1 MECRMRDPRYDILF
15 EPVQIGPVRTKNRF
29 YVVPHATAM
38 GMPALDEMIAFRKA
52 RAEGGWGVVCLEET
66 MIHETSDHAPLPDP
80 RIYNDKYIE
89 PLSRV
94 VAAVK
99 EHGALAGVELAH
111 AGASGPAIYHREHP
125 LSPTAK
131 FPHYFI
137 NPISARTIDRQDILD
152 FRRWYRDAAL
162 RAREAGFDIVY
173 VYCAHNLSLLQDFL
187 DTKTNKRTDEYG
199 GVFENRVRLLR
210 ETLSDVKDAV
220 GDRCAVAVRFAV
232 EERRRHSNITAL
244 EDGRRV
250 VEALADVPDLWDVNV
265 SDWAWDSG
273 SSRFFDEGQQEP
285 FINFVKQVTSKP
297 VVGVGRFTS
306 PDAMVSQIKRGV
318 LDLIG
323 AARPSIADPFLPN
336 KIDAGRQDDIRECIG
351 CNACTA
357 EVMTYSRIR
366 CTQNPSA
373 GEEHV
378 SGWHPEE
385 VPAAH
390 DPNASILVI
399 GGGPAGLEAAHT
411 LAKRGYQVSIA
422 DAGDEWGGR
431 LVRERRMPRL
441 SAWGRVVDYRVGQL
455 QTMPNVNMYLGS
467 FLGADDVA
475 GFEAD
480 HVIVATGAKWRK
492 EGVGRHH
499 DEPIP
504 GHDLP
509 HVLSPEEILS
519 DQLPK
524 AGNVVVYDEDYY
536 YMAAAVADRLARAGC
551 KVTYVTTASDPCPW
565 THNTLEL
572 VHVVNSMNE
581 AGIDIVVG
589 SSITSITESSV
600 ALSRLI
606 DGKETQIPAD
616 TVVLVTGQA
625 SQDDLYHELV
635 SKREAGLIRS
645 VERIGDCLGAGQIA
659 QATYDGRKAGMRFG
673 TVPARLE
680 AVEG

>member
-1 MECRMRDPRYDILF
+1 
-15 EPVQIGPVRTKNRF
+15 N
-29 YVVPHATAM
+29 
-38 GMPALDEMIAFRKA
+38 
-52 RAEGGWGVVCLEET
+52 
-66 MIHETSDHAPLPDP
+66 
-80 RIYNDKYIE
+80 
-89 PLSRV
+89 
-94 VAAVK
+94 
-99 EHGALAGVELAH
+99 
-111 AGASGPAIYHREHP
+111 HREHP
-125 LSPTAK
+125 LSPTGK

-137 NPISARTIDRQDILD
+137 NPISARTIDRQDITN
-152 FRRWYRDAAL
+152 FRQWYRDAAL
-162 RAREAGFDIVY
+162 RARKAGFDIIY

-187 DTKTNKRTDEYG
+187 DTRTNKRTDEYG

-220 GDRCAVAVRFAV
+220 GDTCAVAVRFAV
-232 EERRRHSNITAL
+232 EDRRRPSNITAL

-273 SSRFFDEGQQEP
+273 SSRFFEEGQQEP
-285 FINFVKQVTSKP
+285 FIDFVKKVTNKP

-336 KIDAGRQDDIRECIG
+336 KIDTGRHDDIRECIG

-378 SGWHPEE
+378 NGWHPEN
-385 VPAAH
+385 VPEAH
-390 DPNASILVI
+390 DPDASILVV

-422 DAGDEWGGR
+422 DAGSEWGGR

-441 SAWGRVVDYRVGQL
+441 SAWGRVVDYRVSQL
-455 QTMPNVNMYLGS
+455 QTMPNVNMYLESPLNADDIVG
-467 FLGADDVA
+467 FGAD
-475 GFEAD
+475 
-480 HVIVATGAKWRK
+480 HIIIATGAKWRG

-499 DEPIP
+499 DEPIT

-509 HVLSPEEILS
+509 HVLCAEDILNDNVPS
-519 DQLPK
+519 
-524 AGNVVVYDEDYY
+524 GGSVVVYDEDYY
-536 YMAAAVADRLARAGC
+536 YMAAVIADRLAKAGC
-551 KVTYVTTASDPCPW
+551 KVTYVTTASDPSPW

-572 VHVVNSMNE
+572 VHVINSMNE
-581 AGIDIVVG
+581 AGIAIVVG
-589 SSITSITESSV
+589 TMITSIDEGSV
-600 ALSRLI
+600 TASRLLDGAESRI
-606 DGKETQIPAD
+606 DAD
-616 TVVLVTGQA
+616 TVVLVTGQI
-625 SQDDLYHELV
+625 SDDELYQELV
-635 SKREAGLIRS
+635 AKRGAGLIRS
-645 VERIGDCLGAGQIA
+645 VDRVGDCLGAGQIA
-659 QATYDGRKAGMRFG
+659 QATYDGRKAGIRFG
-673 TVPARLE
+673 ELTPT
-680 AVEG
+680 G

>member
-1 MECRMRDPRYDILF
+1 
-15 EPVQIGPVRTKNRF
+15 
-29 YVVPHATAM
+29 M

-80 RIYNDKYIE
+80 RMYNDKYIE

-99 EHGALAGVELAH
+99 EYGALAGIELAH
-111 AGASGPAIYHREHP
+111 AGASGPAINHREHP
-125 LSPTAK
+125 LSPTGK

-137 NPISARTIDRQDILD
+137 NPISARTIDRQDITN
-152 FRRWYRDAAL
+152 FRQWYRDAAL
-162 RAREAGFDIVY
+162 RARKAGFDIIY

-187 DTKTNKRTDEYG
+187 DTRTNKRTDEYG

-220 GDRCAVAVRFAV
+220 GDTCAVAVRFAV
-232 EERRRHSNITAL
+232 EDRRRPSNITAL

-273 SSRFFDEGQQEP
+273 SSRFFEEGQQEP
-285 FINFVKQVTSKP
+285 FIDFVKKVTNKP

-336 KIDAGRQDDIRECIG
+336 KIDTGRHDDIRECIG

-378 SGWHPEE
+378 NGWHPEN
-385 VPAAH
+385 VPEAH
-390 DPNASILVI
+390 DPDASILVV

-422 DAGDEWGGR
+422 DAGSEWGGR

-441 SAWGRVVDYRVGQL
+441 SAWGRVVDYRVSQL
-455 QTMPNVNMYLGS
+455 QTMPNVNMYLESPLNADDIVG
-467 FLGADDVA
+467 FGAD
-475 GFEAD
+475 
-480 HVIVATGAKWRK
+480 HIIIATGAKWRG

-499 DEPIP
+499 DEPIT

-509 HVLSPEEILS
+509 HVLCAEDILNDNVPS
-519 DQLPK
+519 
-524 AGNVVVYDEDYY
+524 GGSVVVYDEDYY
-536 YMAAAVADRLARAGC
+536 YMAAVIADRLAKAGC
-551 KVTYVTTASDPCPW
+551 KVTYVTTASDPSPW

-572 VHVVNSMNE
+572 VHVINSMNE
-581 AGIDIVVG
+581 AGIAIVVG
-589 SSITSITESSV
+589 TMITSIDEGSV
-600 ALSRLI
+600 TASRLLDGAESRI
-606 DGKETQIPAD
+606 DAD
-616 TVVLVTGQA
+616 TVVLVTGQI
-625 SQDDLYHELV
+625 SDDELYQELV
-635 SKREAGLIRS
+635 AKRGAGLIRS
-645 VERIGDCLGAGQIA
+645 VDRVGDCLGAGQIA
-659 QATYDGRKAGMRFG
+659 QATYDGRKAGIRFG
-673 TVPARLE
+673 ELTPT
-680 AVEG
+680 G

>member
-1 MECRMRDPRYDILF
+1 
-15 EPVQIGPVRTKNRF
+15 
-29 YVVPHATAM
+29 
-38 GMPALDEMIAFRKA
+38 
-52 RAEGGWGVVCLEET
+52 

-80 RIYNDKYIE
+80 RMYNDKYIE

-99 EHGALAGVELAH
+99 EYGALAGIELAH
-111 AGASGPAIYHREHP
+111 AGASGPAINHREHP
-125 LSPTAK
+125 LSPTGK

-137 NPISARTIDRQDILD
+137 NPISARTIDRQDITN
-152 FRRWYRDAAL
+152 FRQWYRDAAL
-162 RAREAGFDIVY
+162 RARKAGFDIIY

-187 DTKTNKRTDEYG
+187 DTRTNKRTDEYG

-220 GDRCAVAVRFAV
+220 GDTCAVAVRFAV
-232 EERRRHSNITAL
+232 EDRRRPSNITAL

-273 SSRFFDEGQQEP
+273 SSRFFEEGQQEP
-285 FINFVKQVTSKP
+285 FIDFVKKVTNKP

-336 KIDAGRQDDIRECIG
+336 KIDTGRHDDIRECIG

-378 SGWHPEE
+378 NGWHPEN
-385 VPAAH
+385 VPEAH
-390 DPNASILVI
+390 DPDASILVV

-422 DAGDEWGGR
+422 DAGSEWGGR

-441 SAWGRVVDYRVGQL
+441 SAWGRVVDYRVSQL
-455 QTMPNVNMYLGS
+455 QTMPNVNMYLESPLNADDIVG
-467 FLGADDVA
+467 FGAD
-475 GFEAD
+475 
-480 HVIVATGAKWRK
+480 HIIIATGAKWRG

-499 DEPIP
+499 DEPIT

-509 HVLSPEEILS
+509 HVLCAEDILNDNVPS
-519 DQLPK
+519 
-524 AGNVVVYDEDYY
+524 GGSVVVYDEDYY
-536 YMAAAVADRLARAGC
+536 YMAAVIADRLAKAGC
-551 KVTYVTTASDPCPW
+551 KVTYVTTASDPSPW

-572 VHVVNSMNE
+572 VHVINSMNE
-581 AGIDIVVG
+581 AGIAIVVG
-589 SSITSITESSV
+589 TMITSIDEGSV
-600 ALSRLI
+600 TASRLLDGAESRI
-606 DGKETQIPAD
+606 DAD
-616 TVVLVTGQA
+616 TVVLVTGQI
-625 SQDDLYHELV
+625 SDDELYQELV
-635 SKREAGLIRS
+635 AKRGAGLIRS
-645 VERIGDCLGAGQIA
+645 VDRVGDCLGAGQIA
-659 QATYDGRKAGMRFG
+659 QATYDGRKAGIRFG
-673 TVPARLE
+673 ELTPT
-680 AVEG
+680 G

>member
-1 MECRMRDPRYDILF
+1 MRDPRYDILF

-29 YVVPHATAM
+29 YVVPFATAM
-38 GMPALDEMIAFRKA
+38 GMPALDQMVAFRKA
-52 RAEGGWGVVCLEET
+52 RAEGGWGVVCIEET

-80 RIYNDKYIE
+80 RMYSDTHIK

-94 VAAVK
+94 VAAIK

-111 AGASGPAIYHREHP
+111 AGASGPSIYHREHP

-137 NPISARTIDRQDILD
+137 NPISARTIDKQDIAN
-152 FRRWYRDAAL
+152 FRGWYRDAAL
-162 RAREAGFDIVY
+162 RARKAGFDIIY

-220 GDRCAVAVRFAV
+220 GDTCAVAVRFAV
-232 EERRRHSNITAL
+232 EDRRRESNITAL

-273 SSRFFDEGQQEP
+273 SSRYFEEGQQEP
-285 FINFVKQVTSKP
+285 FIDFVKKVTTKP

-323 AARPSIADPFLPN
+323 AARPSISDPFMPN
-336 KIDAGRQDDIRECIG
+336 KIDTGRHDDIRECIG

-357 EVMTYSRIR
+357 EVMTSSRIR

-378 SGWHPEE
+378 SGWHPEN
-385 VPAAH
+385 VPPAH
-390 DPNASILVI
+390 DPDASVLVV

-422 DAGDEWGGR
+422 DAGGEWGGR
-431 LVRERRMPRL
+431 LVRERKMPRL
-441 SAWGRVVDYRVGQL
+441 SAWGRVVDYRVSQL
-455 QTMPNVNMYLGS
+455 QTMPNVNMYLDS
-467 FLGADDVA
+467 PLGADDVA
-475 GFEAD
+475 GFDAD
-480 HVIVATGAKWRK
+480 HVIVATGATWRG

-509 HVLSPEEILS
+509 HVLSPEDIL
-519 DQLPK
+519 DGKLPE
-524 AGNVVVYDEDYY
+524 GRILVYDEDYY
-536 YMAAAVADRLARAGC
+536 YMATVIADRLAKAGC
-551 KVTYVTTASDPCPW
+551 KVTYVTTASDPSPW

-572 VHVVNSMNE
+572 PHVVNAMNE
-581 AGIDIVVG
+581 AGIEMVVG
-589 SSITSITESSV
+589 TSIASIAEGSV
-600 ALSRLI
+600 TVSRLL
-606 DGKETQIPAD
+606 DGKESQIAAD
-616 TVVLVTGQA
+616 GVVLVTGQL
-625 SQDDLYHELV
+625 SQDGLYRDLQA
-635 SKREAGLIRS
+635 KRDAGQIRS

-659 QATYDGRKAGMRFG
+659 QATYDGRKAGMRYG
-673 TVPARLE
+673 SA
-680 AVEG
+680 

>member
-1 MECRMRDPRYDILF
+1 
-15 EPVQIGPVRTKNRF
+15 
-29 YVVPHATAM
+29 
-38 GMPALDEMIAFRKA
+38 MPALDEMIAFRKA

-80 RIYNDKYIE
+80 RMYNDKYIE

-99 EHGALAGVELAH
+99 EYGALAGIELAH
-111 AGASGPAIYHREHP
+111 AGASGPAINHREHP
-125 LSPTAK
+125 LSPTGK

-137 NPISARTIDRQDILD
+137 NPISARTIDRQDITN
-152 FRRWYRDAAL
+152 FRQWYRDAAL
-162 RAREAGFDIVY
+162 RARKAGFDIIY

-187 DTKTNKRTDEYG
+187 DTRTNKRTDEYG

-220 GDRCAVAVRFAV
+220 GDTCAVAVRFAV
-232 EERRRHSNITAL
+232 EDRRRPSNITAL

-273 SSRFFDEGQQEP
+273 SSRFFEEGQQEP
-285 FINFVKQVTSKP
+285 FIDFVKKVTNKP

-336 KIDAGRQDDIRECIG
+336 KIDTGRHDDIRECIG

-378 SGWHPEE
+378 NGWHPEN
-385 VPAAH
+385 VPEAH
-390 DPNASILVI
+390 DPDASILVV

-422 DAGDEWGGR
+422 DAGSEWGGR

-441 SAWGRVVDYRVGQL
+441 SAWGRVVDYRVSQL
-455 QTMPNVNMYLGS
+455 QTMPNVNMYLESPLNADDIVG
-467 FLGADDVA
+467 FGAD
-475 GFEAD
+475 
-480 HVIVATGAKWRK
+480 HIIIATGAKWRG

-499 DEPIP
+499 DEPIT

-509 HVLSPEEILS
+509 HVLCAEDILNDNVPS
-519 DQLPK
+519 
-524 AGNVVVYDEDYY
+524 GGSVVVYDEDYY
-536 YMAAAVADRLARAGC
+536 YMAAVIADRLAKAGC
-551 KVTYVTTASDPCPW
+551 KVTYVTTASDPSPW

-572 VHVVNSMNE
+572 VHVINSMNE
-581 AGIDIVVG
+581 AGIAIVVG
-589 SSITSITESSV
+589 TMITSIDEGSV
-600 ALSRLI
+600 TASRLLDGAESRI
-606 DGKETQIPAD
+606 DAD
-616 TVVLVTGQA
+616 TVVLVTGQI
-625 SQDDLYHELV
+625 SDDELYQELV
-635 SKREAGLIRS
+635 AKRGAGLIRS
-645 VERIGDCLGAGQIA
+645 VDRVGDCLGAGQIA
-659 QATYDGRKAGMRFG
+659 QATYDGRKAGIRFG
-673 TVPARLE
+673 ELTPT
-680 AVEG
+680 G

>member
-1 MECRMRDPRYDILF
+1 MRDPRYDILF
-15 EPVQIGPVRTKNRF
+15 EPLQIGPVRTKNRF

-80 RIYNDKYIE
+80 RMYNDKYIE

-99 EHGALAGVELAH
+99 EYGALAGIELAH
-111 AGASGPAIYHREHP
+111 AGASGPAINHREHP
-125 LSPTAK
+125 LSPTGK

-137 NPISARTIDRQDILD
+137 NPISARTIDRQDITN
-152 FRRWYRDAAL
+152 FRQWYRDAAL
-162 RAREAGFDIVY
+162 RARKAGFDIIY

-187 DTKTNKRTDEYG
+187 DTRTNKRTDEYG

-220 GDRCAVAVRFAV
+220 GDTCAVAVRFAV
-232 EERRRHSNITAL
+232 EDRRRPSNITAL

-273 SSRFFDEGQQEP
+273 SSRFFEEGQQEP
-285 FINFVKQVTSKP
+285 FIDFVKKVTNKP

-336 KIDAGRQDDIRECIG
+336 KIDTGRHDDIRECIG

-378 SGWHPEE
+378 NGWHPEN
-385 VPAAH
+385 VPEAH
-390 DPNASILVI
+390 DPDASILVV

-411 LAKRGYQVSIA
+411 LPSVDIRY
-422 DAGDEWGGR
+422 
-431 LVRERRMPRL
+431 L
-441 SAWGRVVDYRVGQL
+441 SRTRAANG
-455 QTMPNVNMYLGS
+455 
-467 FLGADDVA
+467 
-475 GFEAD
+475 
-480 HVIVATGAKWRK
+480 
-492 EGVGRHH
+492 
-499 DEPIP
+499 
-504 GHDLP
+504 
-509 HVLSPEEILS
+509 
-519 DQLPK
+519 
-524 AGNVVVYDEDYY
+524 
-536 YMAAAVADRLARAGC
+536 AAASYASGGC
-551 KVTYVTTASDPCPW
+551 R
-565 THNTLEL
+565 
-572 VHVVNSMNE
+572 
-581 AGIDIVVG
+581 G
-589 SSITSITESSV
+589 
-600 ALSRLI
+600 
-606 DGKETQIPAD
+606 
-616 TVVLVTGQA
+616 
-625 SQDDLYHELV
+625 
-635 SKREAGLIRS
+635 
-645 VERIGDCLGAGQIA
+645 
-659 QATYDGRKAGMRFG
+659 
-673 TVPARLE
+673 
-680 AVEG
+680 